1 MSSLKPQCSQ
11 EKVTPAKI
19 LLSTALLLGTFPAL
33 AKGAADQIG
42 FRETAQQSGDENV
55 FVPATLRPSR
65 HSAREPGTG
74 VSGVRAT
81 VATSSWVQDTQ
92 FAQPAVPS
100 PPSPPSLS
108 QSRRQRR
115 LPPSSP
121 PLWCLQPG
129 GGSDPQQLTQRRHS
143 LSYSSRTQHGPRG
156 GFAAPQRRRRRQPQR
171 LSTAPLTTATTAQNP
186 ENPSLPTV
194 SDSRAPSSHLRDKLK
209 LRQQLWR
216 ARGGGR
222 SR

>member
-1 MSSLKPQCSQ
+1 MKTSSSPPPS
-11 EKVTPAKI
+11 
-19 LLSTALLLGTFPAL
+19 ALPDT
-33 AKGAADQIG
+33 
-42 FRETAQQSGDENV
+42 
-55 FVPATLRPSR
+55 R
-65 HSAREPGTG
+65 HWEPGTG

-143 LSYSSRTQHGPRG
+143 LSYSPRTHHGPRG

-186 ENPSLPTV
+186 EKPSLPTV
-194 SDSRAPSSHLRDKLK
+194 SDSRAPPSHLRDKLN